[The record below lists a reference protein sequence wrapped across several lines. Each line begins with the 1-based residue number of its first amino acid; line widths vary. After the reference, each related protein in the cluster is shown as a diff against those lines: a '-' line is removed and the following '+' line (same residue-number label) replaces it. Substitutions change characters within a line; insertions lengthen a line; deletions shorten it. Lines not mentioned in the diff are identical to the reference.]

1 MRLAYSR
8 RFESGRGLPQSK
20 TLSRLL
26 GMSDSPRAHRSA
38 DSLVR
43 VARCCTWLQLVAAC
57 CSYREKFEE
66 ASMKREISTSQREI
80 QDAETVLCG
89 GCVALCRIISDG
101 SAEGGKFKVSGLKFK
116 VAPLKTVAHCAV
128 VARKLGWR
136 AADCGFS
143 GGFARPAILHPLS
156 SIIAFGGRAAARP
169 YRVFHLVS
177 ACFTWFQLSGKKEE
191 ASVRSEIP
199 SWQRVQPFVKH
210 QIPTSKH
217 QRMFKWQSPNDL
229 LANVRIGLGAWE
241 LVLPW
246 SLDVGAW
253 SFVAFHAIW
262 ALFCSI
268 YGSNGCRRFTLFHL
282 VALTT
287 R

>member
-143 GGFARPAILHPLS
+143 GGFARPAILHLLS
-156 SIIAFGGRAAARP
+156 SIIACLKG
-169 YRVFHLVS
+169 VFHLVS

-210 QIPTSKH
+210 QISTSKR
-217 QRMFKWQSPNDL
+217 QRTFKCQSPNDL

-253 SFVAFHAIW
+253 SFVAFPAVLDH
-262 ALFCSI
+262 FCSI
-268 YGSNGCRRFTLFHL
+268 SVPNGRRRFTLFHL
-282 VALTT
+282 VALTP

>member
-1 MRLAYSR
+1 
-8 RFESGRGLPQSK
+8 
-20 TLSRLL
+20 
-26 GMSDSPRAHRSA
+26 
-38 DSLVR
+38 
-43 VARCCTWLQLVAAC
+43 
-57 CSYREKFEE
+57 
-66 ASMKREISTSQREI
+66 MKREISTSQREI

-210 QIPTSKH
+210 QIPTSKR
-217 QRMFKWQSPNDL
+217 QRTFKCQSPNDL
-229 LANVRIGLGAWE
+229 LANVRIGLGTWE

-246 SLDVGAW
+246 SLDVGRLELRGIPCHFGAFLFHIWFQW
-253 SFVAFHAIW
+253 SQA
-262 ALFCSI
+262 
-268 YGSNGCRRFTLFHL
+268 FHL
-282 VALTT
+282 VSPGCTYTT
-287 R
+287 LEDDKPRYF